1 MKKVLILLAILMLA
15 GCSKSIGK
23 VNVDEP
29 ITYKT
34 NQDFVASDYV
44 DLEEGSSVEYEIDK
58 ENSKVV
64 FTITNGDET
73 LVLEHPVII
82 QEPLAKFNC
91 DDNLIINKNHFDPE
105 TILSDIKDG
114 TDITYELT
122 DTSVV
127 LTLTN
132 GDQTDVMEHDAIITE
147 SIGWF
152 NTDDIL
158 FDVYYTLFPI
168 EDVLTL
174 TEGTK
179 VDSFLLEG
187 TTLTVTL
194 VNGDVVETL
203 TKEVEI
209 KPMKVY
215 HYQSMACRGATTE
228 ADGYMIITLYPD
240 GTKET
245 ESTYPIGQQ
254 SANQT
259 NRFSE
264 DLWVRMQNQ
273 WEPLET
279 KNEDP
284 NCPTGYSGNY
294 VVQRIE

>member
-1 MKKVLILLAILMLA
+1 
-15 GCSKSIGK
+15 
-23 VNVDEP
+23 
-29 ITYKT
+29 
-34 NQDFVASDYV
+34 
-44 DLEEGSSVEYEIDK
+44 
-58 ENSKVV
+58 
-64 FTITNGDET
+64 
-73 LVLEHPVII
+73 
-82 QEPLAKFNC
+82 
-91 DDNLIINKNHFDPE
+91 
-105 TILSDIKDG
+105 
-114 TDITYELT
+114 
-122 DTSVV
+122 
-127 LTLTN
+127 
-132 GDQTDVMEHDAIITE
+132 MEHDAIITE